1 MASSLTELW
10 KWLECTV
17 MLRVCLYVPST
28 CLPWMSLL
36 KSRPFYFFPFV
47 RFIPLFSLVSGP
59 TLEVTYALLL
69 AFDSSLTESFVNIP
83 HLSKWHS
90 LFSSL
95 FFSLSHPPHSIQ
107 VPVLLILLLIHTLK
121 DTSSF
126 IPFCL
131 DDCGSLWL
139 AFFFVLLLSNQ
150 SDVFIVHF
158 WYVYI

>member
-17 MLRVCLYVPST
+17 MLHVCLYVPST

-69 AFDSSLTESFVNIP
+69 AFENT
-83 HLSKWHS
+83 
-90 LFSSL
+90 
-95 FFSLSHPPHSIQ
+95 HPNLH
-107 VPVLLILLLIHTLK
+107 LLL
-121 DTSSF
+121 
-126 IPFCL
+126 
-131 DDCGSLWL
+131 
-139 AFFFVLLLSNQ
+139 FFFVYLLKCIPVHSPGKTRKARARLTWKGHFHSVFGTVSSEKSHRSHRGRLSF
-150 SDVFIVHF
+150 SMTFPDLASIK
-158 WYVYI
+158 